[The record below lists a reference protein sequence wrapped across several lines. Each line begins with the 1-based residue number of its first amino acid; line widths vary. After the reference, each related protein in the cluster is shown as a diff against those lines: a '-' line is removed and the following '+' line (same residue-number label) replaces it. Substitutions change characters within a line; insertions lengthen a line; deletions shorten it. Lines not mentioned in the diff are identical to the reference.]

1 MVRFEIRDLQVF
13 FRSREILKDINLSLS
28 AGEALAVV
36 GESGAGKSTLLRTIL
51 GELPDGE
58 YVAGGDVFYE
68 GKSLLIMGRKE
79 RRALAGG
86 GIAVLFQQPGRFLNP
101 IRRIEKQFR
110 DFLKAHGVR
119 DKDTHA
125 FAVNALKKA
134 GFERPE
140 QILASYVFH
149 LSGGQK
155 QRVALAMLLSF
166 SPQLIL
172 LDEPTAAL
180 DIVAVQQL
188 LDAMHLELA
197 RGASILMVT
206 HHIHAAAYLAGQF
219 LVLQKGQVV
228 EAGRSADILH
238 HPQHPYTKEL
248 IASALQIR

>member
-58 YVAGGDVFYE
+58 YVAGGDMLYE

-79 RRALAGG
+79 CRALAGG

-172 LDEPTAAL
+172 LDEPTATGY
-180 DIVAVQQL
+180 
-188 LDAMHLELA
+188 
-197 RGASILMVT
+197 RCC
-206 HHIHAAAYLAGQF
+206 AAAFGCHAPRACTRGIHSHGHPSHTRSSLSCRTVSRFA
-219 LVLQKGQVV
+219 KG
-228 EAGRSADILH
+228 AGR
-238 HPQHPYTKEL
+238 
-248 IASALQIR
+248 